1 MEGVFSHHSR
11 EYIFIPSRAIKKKKK
26 KKTMGK
32 SVYVC
37 IEEIL
42 LLSELDAKEG
52 NIIYL
57 VQH

>member
-11 EYIFIPSRAIKKKKK
+11 EYIFIPSRVVK

>member
-1 MEGVFSHHSR
+1 MFSPTIAENIYLFLVER
-11 EYIFIPSRAIKKKKK
+11 LKKKKK

>member
-1 MEGVFSHHSR
+1 
-11 EYIFIPSRAIKKKKK
+11 
-26 KKTMGK
+26 MGK

>member
-11 EYIFIPSRAIKKKKK
+11 EYIFIPSRAIKKK

>member
-1 MEGVFSHHSR
+1 MFSPTIA
-11 EYIFIPSRAIKKKKK
+11 ENIYLFLVEWLK